1 MINTDLS
8 VIILKNSTH
17 KLVIIVMRY
26 TQIMPFQT
34 KKTAFKYFLLI
45 TFLIAYGSVF
55 PFNFQLHSVDLAII
69 KKSLMFWRQ
78 PSGLGDIASN
88 IGLFVP
94 FGFLGVRSMRGPFK
108 PISYALIIT
117 LYGLLFAFL
126 LQTLQ
131 LFLPSRIPSLQ
142 DIIWNCAGC
151 LTGAWLGVVRRFHF
165 LDGRREEDVW
175 ISVPMLLVGCWMACR
190 LIPFVPSL
198 DWGEI
203 KHGLK
208 PLLLHPDLSFADIFR
223 DFMAWTIFAHL
234 CSYARAR
241 PLPIV
246 YFVIM
251 ILGVLAAQV
260 VIVNRVVTLPNVLGA
275 LAAGIMWWGLLRNSQ
290 KRTAILIT
298 LTFGMVAVLGLMP
311 FNLTEGKQ
319 AFQWIPLHGF
329 LTGNMLW
336 NTIVLFEKMFFY
348 GSMVW
353 LLEESNINWRWSVI
367 ISTAWVS
374 MIEIGQMWFSHHSPE
389 ITDPLIILLIALW
402 IRQFRSEKV
411 PERYPVYTGPE
422 KRRVRHKATESGK

>member
-1 MINTDLS
+1 MLCTH
-8 VIILKNSTH
+8 IIS
-17 KLVIIVMRY
+17 
-26 TQIMPFQT
+26 FQT
-34 KKTAFKYFLLI
+34 KKAAFKYFLLI

-55 PFNFQLHSVDLAII
+55 PFNFQLHSVDLAIL

-78 PSGLGDIASN
+78 PSGLGNILAN

-165 LDGRREEDVW
+165 FDGRREEDIW

-208 PLLLHPDLSFADIFR
+208 PLLLHPDLSSANIFR
-223 DFMAWTIFAHL
+223 NFVAWTVVAHL
-234 CSYARAR
+234 CSSARAR
-241 PLPIV
+241 PLPIK
-246 YFVIM
+246 YFTIM
-251 ILGVLAAQV
+251 ILGILAAQV
-260 VIVNRVVTLPNVLGA
+260 VIINRVVTLPNVLGA
-275 LAAGIMWWGLLRNSQ
+275 LTAVIVWWKVLRNSQ

-298 LTFGMVAVLGLMP
+298 LIFGMVAVQGFMP
-311 FNLTEGKQ
+311 FELTANKQ
-319 AFQWIPLHGF
+319 PFQWIPFHGF
-329 LTGNMLW
+329 LCGNMFL
-336 NTIVLFEKMFFY
+336 NTIVLFEKMFLY

-374 MIEIGQMWFSHHSPE
+374 MIEIGQIWFYHHSPE
-389 ITDPLIILLIALW
+389 VTDPIIILLMALW

-411 PERYPVYTGPE
+411 PETHPVYTGPE
-422 KRRVRHKATESGK
+422 KRRVRHKTTESAK

>member
-1 MINTDLS
+1 MFDRSILLINADLS

-34 KKTAFKYFLLI
+34 KKTAFKFFLFI

-55 PFNFQLHSVDLAII
+55 PFNFQLDSIDLTIL
-69 KKSLMFWRQ
+69 KSSLMFWRQ
-78 PSGLGDIASN
+78 PSILGDIMSN
-88 IGLFVP
+88 ICLFVP
-94 FGFLGVRSMRGPFK
+94 FGFLGVRSMRSPFK

-126 LQTLQ
+126 LQALQ
-131 LFLPSRIPSLQ
+131 LFLPGRIPSLQ
-142 DIIWNCAGC
+142 DIIWNYAGC
-151 LTGAWLGVVRRFHF
+151 LTGAWLGVVKRFHF
-165 LDGRREEDVW
+165 FGDRRGKDLW
-175 ISVPMLLVGCWMACR
+175 ISVPLLLVGCWMACR

-208 PLLLHPDLSFADIFR
+208 PLLLHPDLSFANIFR
-223 DFMAWTIFAHL
+223 DFVAWTIFAHL
-234 CSYARAR
+234 CSSARAR

-246 YFVIM
+246 YFAIM
-251 ILGVLAAQV
+251 ILCVLGTQV
-260 VIVNRVVTLPNVLGA
+260 IIVNRVVTLPNVLGA
-275 LAAGIMWWGLLRNSQ
+275 LTAVIIWWGVLRNSQ

-298 LTFGMVAVLGLMP
+298 LTFGMVVVQGLMP

-319 AFQWIPLHGF
+319 ALQWIPFHGF
-329 LTGNMLW
+329 LSGNMLW
-336 NTIVLFEKMFFY
+336 NTIVLFEKMFLY

-353 LLEESNINWRWSVI
+353 LLEESNINWTWSAI

-374 MIEIGQMWFSHHSPE
+374 MVEIGQMWFSHHSPE
-389 ITDPLIILLIALW
+389 ITDPLIILLMALW
-402 IRQFRSEKV
+402 IKLYR
-411 PERYPVYTGPE
+411 PEGTSWAYG
-422 KRRVRHKATESGK
+422 A